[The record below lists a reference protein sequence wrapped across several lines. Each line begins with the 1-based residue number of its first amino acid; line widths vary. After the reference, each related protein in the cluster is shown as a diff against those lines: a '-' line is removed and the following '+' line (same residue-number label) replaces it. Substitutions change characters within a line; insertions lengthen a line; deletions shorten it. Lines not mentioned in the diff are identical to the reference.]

1 MIGAII
7 SELIFRNRVN
17 GSKDYTYASWPVVIC
32 SQFVQVS
39 SIVTACI
46 PYLKPFFASLESGMI
61 RSDDSRRLGSR
72 STWSYGHSRSSGQKK
87 SWASTI
93 LSSIGS
99 RNIGAGAGAAAAVSS
114 QGDVPSNLEL
124 MDRNYQAPD
133 AWETGSHTSE
143 PRLIHA
149 AAA

>member
-1 MIGAII
+1 M
-7 SELIFRNRVN
+7 N
-17 GSKDYTYASWPVVIC
+17 GSKDYTYASWPVVVC
-32 SQFVQVS
+32 SEFVQVL

-61 RSDDSRRLGSR
+61 RTDDSRRLDSK

-87 SWASTI
+87 SWASTM
-93 LSSIGS
+93 LTSIGS
-99 RNIGAGAGAAAAVSS
+99 RKVGNGAAVSS
-114 QGDVPSNLEL
+114 QGDEPSNLEL
-124 MDRNYQAPD
+124 MNRNYQAPE

-149 AAA
+149 AAV